1 MSLLIPHL
9 LLRADTGA
17 SHVAT
22 LLRSGGY
29 MVSKI
34 NDDATVERISGAQH
48 VDGVV
53 VELPALAAITLVRRM
68 KALPQRDVVLVVISA
83 APASVRRALPSVR
96 VIGPEEVDD
105 DLVSAVD
112 LALVA
117 HPIRRT
123 G

>member
-1 MSLLIPHL
+1 
-9 LLRADTGA
+9 
-17 SHVAT
+17 VAT